1 MLVFWADDGLGG
13 EGLYWWYN
21 NENIIPTILKIVF
34 DKFSLTLSF
43 DRIKTLMFSG
53 IVGNNYSK
61 RHCEL
66 SDTVEFGCPDFCAC
80 KVLPYGSTCPC
91 NMLSLLFLIG
101 TGWLLWCSW
110 AVHGIMKH

>member
-43 DRIKTLMFSG
+43 DTIKTLMFSG

-66 SDTVEFGCPDFCAC
+66 SDTVSLVALTFVLAKFCPMGPHVFVTCWAC
-80 KVLPYGSTCPC
+80 C
-91 NMLSLLFLIG
+91 F
-101 TGWLLWCSW
+101 W
-110 AVHGIMKH
+110 